1 MVNNK
6 TKPIS
11 RQLISVTKKYLS
23 VFSQQTRG
31 LDIDRF
37 QYVLVIIDDNGE
49 LLSQQ
54 ALAEDLQVDKS
65 YVVTIVNYLEG
76 NGYVKREKNPDDKRE
91 QLIKLTEKGRLV
103 VPKIREVTEQ
113 LNQRALENLTV
124 EQTETFIQVLNQ
136 IDANLVD
143 IKPFN
148 ILINYK
154 THTHDK

>member
-1 MVNNK
+1 
-6 TKPIS
+6 
-11 RQLISVTKKYLS
+11 
-23 VFSQQTRG
+23 

-76 NGYVKREKNPDDKRE
+76 NGYVKREKNPNDKRE
-91 QLIKLTEKGRLV
+91 QLIKLTEKGRRV